1 VAAPVAGPDRLEDR
15 VTHRRS
21 TLLALVAVAAAFLAQ
36 RAGAEQPPAPKP
48 VEKPPNK
55 GSVSDA
61 VKWDLGRLNQ
71 EPVKLIKA
79 TPDARTGLVRFLLEF
94 TRAPK
99 ASELYDW
106 EQRGGVVLFK
116 FLDEEGV
123 AIRAVR
129 PQWEGDLAPKKG
141 TRMRLILQ
149 LPDEATLNLTH
160 SVVAE

>member
-1 VAAPVAGPDRLEDR
+1 
-15 VTHRRS
+15 VTHLRS
-21 TLLALVAVAAAFLAQ
+21 TLLALAAAAAVFLAQ
-36 RAGAEQPPAPKP
+36 PAAAEQPPAPKP
-48 VEKPPNK
+48 VEQTPGK
-55 GSVSDA
+55 GNVPDV
-61 VKWDLGRLNQ
+61 VKWELGRLNE

-79 TPDARTGLVRFLLEF
+79 TPDPRTGLVRFLLEF

-106 EQRGGVVLFK
+106 EQRGGLVLFK
-116 FLDEEGV
+116 FLDEDGV

-149 LPDEATLNLTH
+149 LPDEATLNLSR